1 MPSLIAVAF
10 LALYAILPAPQAKEP
25 PSITAAQQDPR
36 FHSLVE
42 QQFLAYEASLTT
54 HCKDIHPDWS
64 RASAHVYGT
73 VELDKDGYPYRAT
86 WAEQV
91 PGTACGQPRRFQA
104 LILVRSGKLDTER
117 MLPGDSE
124 TSAQLAADV
133 HDSVLAAAEGFARD
147 IQPSCKI
154 DVLDTHLVSN
164 VAPPNPW
171 QEVWLVNICGHRL
184 NIPIT
189 FIPDATGGGTSFS
202 ISSDKI
208 SAAVGLTAS
217 GSSTTR

>member
-1 MPSLIAVAF
+1 VSSLLAAAL
-10 LALYAILPAPQAKEP
+10 LALLTFSPAPQAKEP

-42 QQFLAYEASLTT
+42 QQFLVYEKSLTT
-54 HCKDIHPDWS
+54 HCKDIHTDWS
-64 RASAHVYGT
+64 RATAQIYGN
-73 VELDKDGYPYRAT
+73 VELDKDGYPYTAT

-91 PGTACGQPRRFQA
+91 PGTACGQPRRFRA
-104 LILVRSGKLDTER
+104 MIVVRGGKLDVGS
-117 MLPGDSE
+117 MLPGDSQ
-124 TSAQLAADV
+124 TSEQLGNDVREPLLSAAM
-133 HDSVLAAAEGFARD
+133 GFARD
-147 IQPSCKI
+147 IQPSCAI
-154 DVLDTHLVSN
+154 DVLDTHLVGSY
-164 VAPPNPW
+164 NPHGSW

-202 ISSDKI
+202 VSSDKI